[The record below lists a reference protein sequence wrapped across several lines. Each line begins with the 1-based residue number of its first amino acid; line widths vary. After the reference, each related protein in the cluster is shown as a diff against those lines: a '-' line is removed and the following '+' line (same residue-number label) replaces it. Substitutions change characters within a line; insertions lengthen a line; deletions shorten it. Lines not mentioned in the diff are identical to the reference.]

1 MQIWWNWR
9 PRKGLRET
17 GGRSNWRA
25 KEIHKSGNGEGV
37 FFIWRGTVSSWGTGP
52 ECRTVQ
58 EGCSSH
64 SGCSKVHATTSSM
77 MRKRA
82 TSQISLDQFLK
93 RAHTTES
100 SKEPGAVPSI
110 SGISEIEDCPPSPT
124 TDDPSALSFPTS
136 SPHPSHSS
144 CLFSQFQLLYVS
156 CYTILLYFSKYCKV
170 KMFASV
176 FLFMYCVKNKNIIN
190 LLVCL
195 CLVVRLCPT
204 LWGSLCCSQPGL
216 IVYRDF
222 QARILESPRDGA
234 RESSSRIFLAQG
246 WNTQL
251 MW

>member
-1 MQIWWNWR
+1 MVSLLMQIWWNWR

-37 FFIWRGTVSSWGTGP
+37 FFIWRGTVSYWGTGP

-64 SGCSKVHATTSSM
+64 SGCSKVHHLWWEKELLP
-77 MRKRA
+77 RHHW
-82 TSQISLDQFLK
+82 ISF
-93 RAHTTES
+93 S
-100 SKEPGAVPSI
+100 
-110 SGISEIEDCPPSPT
+110 IEDCPPSPI

-136 SPHPSHSS
+136 SPHPSHTS
-144 CLFSQFQLLYVS
+144 CLFSQCQLLYVS

-170 KMFASV
+170 KMFVSM

-195 CLVVRLCPT
+195 CLVVQLCPS
-204 LWGSLCCSQPGL
+204 LWGSLCCSQPG
-216 IVYRDF
+216 
-222 QARILESPRDGA
+222 
-234 RESSSRIFLAQG
+234 
-246 WNTQL
+246 
-251 MW
+251 